1 MKFLIQFPTYGRADK
16 FLSVLG
22 RFIHTASDKH
32 ELFFNINC
40 DAADLTMTNE
50 YVKKRIEYAF
60 DTYGGSHMS
69 YALNFDPNTEKIS
82 AINDHIPDKGWE
94 VAVVLSDDMVP
105 KAHSWDNEIAI
116 AMQKHFP
123 GNDGCVWFDDGS
135 HSASELITL
144 SIMGYE
150 LYKNFGY
157 LYHPDYKSL
166 YCDNEF
172 TDVMKYHG
180 RAVYVN
186 KKIITHEHWS
196 IEGSENHNQVDIAVQ
211 KTLHYSGRDAQV
223 YERRKALGFPR
234 ERITQD

>member
-1 MKFLIQFPTYGRADK
+1 MKFLIQFPTYGRGEK
-16 FLSVLG
+16 FLNVLS
-22 RFIHTASDKH
+22 RFVRKASDKH

-40 DAADLTMTNE
+40 DAADLTMTTP
-50 YVKKRIEYAF
+50 YVQKRIEYIFSTKDCA
-60 DTYGGSHMS
+60 D
-69 YALNFDPNTEKIS
+69 YALHYDVGTQKIS
-82 AINDHIPDKGWE
+82 AINDHIPEKGWE

-105 KAHSWDNEIAI
+105 QVEGWDDEIAK
-116 AMQKHFP
+116 AMYKYYP

-135 HSASELITL
+135 HSAAELITL

-172 TDVMKYHG
+172 TDVMKHHG
-180 RAVYVN
+180 RCKYIN
-186 KKIITHEHWS
+186 KRIVTHEHWS

-223 YERRKALGFPR
+223 YERRKALGFPK
-234 ERITQD
+234 ERITND